1 MNLNAMIFAAGVGS
15 RLKPYTDTTPKALV
29 KVGGHTLLEIA
40 LKKMAGLGIKRV
52 VINVHHFADQIKNF
66 LYDYASPGM
75 EILLSDES
83 SQLLDTGGGLLN
95 AMDLF
100 EHNAD
105 ILLYNVDI
113 ITNAPL
119 HSLIEE
125 HNRNSSLA
133 TLLIQD
139 RKASRYLLFDDN
151 MQLCGWHNPST
162 GDEVRVEGRDAAGKA
177 YGFSGIQVVRN
188 EIIGQLRTDQA
199 CFPIIP
205 EYLRLAANHKIT
217 GWQIDKKNIWFD
229 IGSPEKLRKAEEF
242 FHNNTADIVETILK

>member
-15 RLKPYTDTTPKALV
+15 RLKPYTDTIPKALV
-29 KVGGHTLLEIA
+29 KVGNHTLLEIA

-52 VINVHHFADQIKNF
+52 VINVHHFAEQIKKF

-83 SQLLDTGGGLLN
+83 EQLLDTGGGLLN
-95 AMDLF
+95 AMNLF

-119 HSLIEE
+119 RSIVEE
-125 HNRNSSLA
+125 HKRNKSLA
-133 TLLIQD
+133 TLLIQE

-151 MQLCGWHNPST
+151 MQLTGWQNPST
-162 GDEVRVEGRDAAGKA
+162 GEEIHVEGRTVGGKTF
-177 YGFSGIQVVRN
+177 GFGGIQVVKY
-188 EIIGQLRTDQA
+188 EIISKLRTDKA
-199 CFPIIP
+199 SFPIVP
-205 EYLRLAANHKIT
+205 EYLTLAADHNIS
-217 GWQIDKKNIWFD
+217 GWQVDKKNIWFD
-229 IGSPEKLRKAEEF
+229 IGSPEKLKKAEEF
-242 FHNNTADIVETILK
+242 FHTASAEIVETIL

>member
-100 EHNAD
+100 
-105 ILLYNVDI
+105 VS
-113 ITNAPL
+113 AP
-119 HSLIEE
+119 
-125 HNRNSSLA
+125 SSA
-133 TLLIQD
+133 
-139 RKASRYLLFDDN
+139 
-151 MQLCGWHNPST
+151 
-162 GDEVRVEGRDAAGKA
+162 
-177 YGFSGIQVVRN
+177 
-188 EIIGQLRTDQA
+188 IG
-199 CFPIIP
+199 
-205 EYLRLAANHKIT
+205 
-217 GWQIDKKNIWFD
+217 
-229 IGSPEKLRKAEEF
+229 
-242 FHNNTADIVETILK
+242 